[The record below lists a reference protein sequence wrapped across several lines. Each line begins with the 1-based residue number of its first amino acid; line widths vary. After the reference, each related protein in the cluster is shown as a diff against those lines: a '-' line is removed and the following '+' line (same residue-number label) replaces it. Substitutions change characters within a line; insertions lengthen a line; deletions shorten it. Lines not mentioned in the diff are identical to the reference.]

1 VQGNGVQDNGVQR
14 IAVSPLDALRPRPG
28 QYAGKLHAVREEL
41 QRGGCK
47 RIRTVAVRPHVEDV
61 GGR

>member
-1 VQGNGVQDNGVQR
+1 VQGNGVQDDGVQR

-28 QYAGKLHAVREEL
+28 RCAGKSRAVREE
-41 QRGGCK
+41 QQCGGCE
-47 RIRTVAVRPHVEDV
+47 RICTGAAGPRVENV